1 MSEENLNQWQMLL
14 DNKRSLFY
22 NITKKC
28 NKLQLF
34 VIEVRMKVIKRDLY
48 LNRLIERRENGS
60 IKVITGIRRCGK
72 SYLLFNLYYQYLLST
87 GVDSSRII
95 MISLDDDDY
104 EELRDSKRLGAY
116 IKGEITDSGIWY
128 IFLDE
133 VQLCSS
139 FEGVLNGLN
148 RRDNL
153 DIYVTGS
160 NSRFLS
166 SDILTEFRGRGDE
179 VRVYPLSFSEYV
191 SAYPGDRYEAW
202 QDYYTYGGLPLILT
216 RKTDELKSKYLTDLC
231 KELYLKDIEERN
243 RLRADDVM
251 ETLVKILASAVGSL
265 TNPLKLANTFSSNHI
280 HVSDKTIS
288 AYIGYLL
295 DAFMISR
302 AERYNIKGK
311 KYIASPFKYYFTDIG
326 IRNAQL
332 NFRQQEENHIME
344 NIIYNELLVRGFNVD
359 VGVIEHSV
367 PNENGKIV
375 RKKLEVDF
383 VCNRGNQR
391 YYIQSAFA
399 IPDDMKMQQ
408 EQNSLIHINDSFKK
422 IIVVK
427 DNIKLWRNEMGIVIM
442 GIQEFLLNENSLDL

>member
-1 MSEENLNQWQMLL
+1 
-14 DNKRSLFY
+14 
-22 NITKKC
+22 
-28 NKLQLF
+28 
-34 VIEVRMKVIKRDLY
+34 MKTIKRDLY

-60 IKVITGIRRCGK
+60 IKVVTGIRRCGK
-72 SYLLFNLYYQYLLST
+72 SYLLFHLYHQYLVST
-87 GVDSSRII
+87 GVDPGRII
-95 MISLDDDDY
+95 MVSLDDDDY
-104 EELRDSKRLGAY
+104 EEQRDSKRLSAY
-116 IKGEITDSGIWY
+116 IKGKITDNGTWY
-128 IFLDE
+128 VFLDE
-133 VQLCSS
+133 VQLCSG

-191 SAYPGDRYEAW
+191 SAYPGDKYEAW

-231 KELYLKDIEERN
+231 RELYLKDIEERN

-251 ETLVKILASAVGSL
+251 ETLVKILASSVGSL
-265 TNPLKLANTFSSNHI
+265 TNPLKLTNTFNSNHMS
-280 HVSDKTIS
+280 VSDKTIS
-288 AYIGYLL
+288 AYIGYLM

-302 AERYNIKGK
+302 AERYDIKGR
-311 KYIASPFKYYFTDIG
+311 KYIASPFKYYFTDLG

-344 NIIYNELLVRGFNVD
+344 NIIYNELLIRGFNVD
-359 VGVIEHSV
+359 VGVVEHSV
-367 PNENGKIV
+367 RNEDGKAV

-383 VCNRGNQR
+383 VCNRGSQR

-399 IPDDMKMQQ
+399 IPDDIKMQQ
-408 EQNSLIHINDSFKK
+408 EQNPLNQINDSFKK

-442 GIQEFLLNENSLDL
+442 GIQEFLLNENSLNL

>member
-1 MSEENLNQWQMLL
+1 
-14 DNKRSLFY
+14 
-22 NITKKC
+22 
-28 NKLQLF
+28 
-34 VIEVRMKVIKRDLY
+34 MKVIKRDLY

-87 GVDSSRII
+87 GVDSSKII

-104 EELRDSKRLGAY
+104 EELRDSKQLSAY
-116 IKGEITDSGIWY
+116 IKGKISDTGIWY

-133 VQLCSS
+133 VQLCSG

-148 RRDNL
+148 RRNNL

-160 NSRFLS
+160 NSKFLS

-191 SAYPGDRYEAW
+191 SAYSGDRSEAW
-202 QDYYTYGGLPLILT
+202 QDYYTFGGLPLILT

-265 TNPLKLANTFSSNHI
+265 TNPLKLANTFNSNHM

-288 AYIGYLL
+288 AYIGYLM

-302 AERYNIKGK
+302 AERYNIKGR

-367 PNENGKIV
+367 PDGNGKTV